1 VWLPNWKGVR
11 ANSPSGSS
19 AKSPRRYNIKVKSH
33 RQISAVQAVTAV
45 RRAGRLGSRRFGIES
60 VFCPNVCFIVGPN
73 EKTMLRTG
81 DVHGSTERK
90 YKVRKIG
97 QLALMRGVIAVVILS
112 CRAKIRASIFI
123 FVETG

>member
-1 VWLPNWKGVR
+1 
-11 ANSPSGSS
+11 
-19 AKSPRRYNIKVKSH
+19 VKSH

-45 RRAGRLGSRRFGIES
+45 RRAGRLGSRRFDIES
-60 VFCPNVCFIVGPN
+60 VFCPNVCFIVGSN

-81 DVHGSTERK
+81 DVHGSTEK
-90 YKVRKIG
+90 KSKIRKIG
-97 QLALMRGVIAVVILS
+97 QLALMRGVIAVVVILS